1 MPHPNVAELMI
12 HVQTSGDVS
21 SREVF
26 LAACKGLLADLA
38 TLAQNFTREYELRR
52 MANMG
57 ADQEKGAN
65 GKAHESH
72 L

>member
-1 MPHPNVAELMI
+1 MI
-12 HVQTSGDVS
+12 HVQTNGDITP
-21 SREVF
+21 REVF
-26 LAACKGLLADLA
+26 ITACKDLLGDLA

-57 ADQEKGAN
+57 AEQEKGAN
-65 GKAHESH
+65 GTAHESR